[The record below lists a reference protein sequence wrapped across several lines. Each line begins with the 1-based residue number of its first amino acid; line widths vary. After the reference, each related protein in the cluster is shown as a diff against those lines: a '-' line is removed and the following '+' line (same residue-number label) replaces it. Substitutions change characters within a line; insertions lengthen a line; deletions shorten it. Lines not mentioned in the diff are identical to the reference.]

1 MANDNVIPF
10 AIKKEEAKQKAAFL
24 ELLEADIL
32 SQPECVAPIPKSLF
46 DRMDAIKAKA
56 EANRRQDLLEG

>member
-1 MANDNVIPF
+1 MAKDNVIPF
-10 AIKKEEAKQKAAFL
+10 AIKKQEAQQKAAFL
-24 ELLEADIL
+24 ELIEADIL
-32 SQPECVAPIPKSLF
+32 SRPECVKPIPKSLF